1 MLFWEDFQIGL
12 RTNLAGVVRVIW
24 ILLQSKKLRMSTS
37 INNDMNEGKFI
48 VLIRNDTRK
57 FRELFE
63 MMPDLIESPCILI
76 ASIYFIFKYMGWY
89 GFIALFLTL
98 MQLLLGYK
106 REKVGKDIRGKS
118 RKKYTET
125 ISYIKSTF

>member
-1 MLFWEDFQIGL
+1 
-12 RTNLAGVVRVIW
+12 
-24 ILLQSKKLRMSTS
+24 
-37 INNDMNEGKFI
+37 MNEGKFI

-98 MQLLLGYK
+98 M
-106 REKVGKDIRGKS
+106 
-118 RKKYTET
+118 
-125 ISYIKSTF
+125 